1 MRVTLRYTG
10 QLAGAAGASEEEV
23 ECSEGEPLLNAIRK
37 LAEDGRDPLY
47 GKLVLTSDGGLQ
59 PTVLMVV
66 DGEQVSGDKD
76 AFCADNGT
84 VVTLMTP
91 IAGG

>member
-1 MRVTLRYTG
+1 MRYTG
-10 QLAGAAGASEEEV
+10 QLAGAAGSPEEEV
-23 ECSEGEPLLNAIRK
+23 ECSEGEPLLTAIRK
-37 LAEDGRDPLY
+37 LADDGRDPLY
-47 GKLVLTSDGGLQ
+47 GKLVLTGDGGFQ

-76 AFCADNGT
+76 AFCPADGT
-84 VVTLMTP
+84 AVTLMTP